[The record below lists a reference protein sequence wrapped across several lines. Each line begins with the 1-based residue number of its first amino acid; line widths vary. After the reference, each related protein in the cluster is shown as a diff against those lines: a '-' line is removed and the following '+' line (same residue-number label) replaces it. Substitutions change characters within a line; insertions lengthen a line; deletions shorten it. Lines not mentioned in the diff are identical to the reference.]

1 MESSP
6 LIKAHDHA
14 RAASIATH
22 TSDTTVAV
30 NEHTRAAGE
39 FANAAKNTSSVEAL
53 RTLKLLEQHHRR
65 LSELLQIPGKV
76 PTSQNSENDSQVS
89 EKDEAAPGV
98 VSATTS
104 SKSDGTGAS
113 TEKGSQPLPT
123 LPKQSRYPA
132 RDLGASIASNLASAR
147 GIRSKYRSQPLSPS
161 ISNTEA
167 PGNMDA
173 ASRRSGR
180 TKMQTMLDN
189 SDAKPSTLSP
199 EKEKERSTRQPASST
214 QSQAEASTT
223 TTNNDDEG
231 FSRFYSAFGS
241 IINRISAPLAFAGLP
256 LISEE
261 DPTSPTSTPN
271 TNTPATATPPTPQA
285 EPAPKTPVQKR
296 VSRVRGGPAA
306 EPDLRKLYSKAAL
319 RAVARDGGGGPS
331 ANDSFYVV
339 PTSGHTASY
348 ASILTFADKEK
359 RRLEAQGQGGG
370 GGGRGGS
377 DIGNHDDEDFVD
389 ARGASPALQR
399 GGGRSGRTFYG
410 DSRDG
415 VDGRGGLGVGSFGKG
430 DGKGNGSLNNVV
442 EELYTENAS
451 LKNMLDQLSRRLH
464 AFESM
469 SQNSGMRL
477 AESIRL
483 MRPGSP
489 LSAAGVG
496 AAGGG
501 GGGGGGGS
509 RAAPPPSTPSP
520 SAGTGAGTAADDTA
534 LAKRNRELEDQIHVM
549 TRQMEE
555 MERSYNKARAN
566 LVRYRE
572 KWEQLKAGAKARR
585 AGGSASGSAQAGGG
599 GGGSSEVAGA
609 GEEAGLRSPALA

>member
-76 PTSQNSENDSQVS
+76 PTSQTPENDSQAN
-89 EKDEAAPGV
+89 EKDEAIPG
-98 VSATTS
+98 ATTE
-104 SKSDGTGAS
+104 SKSDAAGS
-113 TEKGSQPLPT
+113 SNEKGNQPLPT
-123 LPKQSRYPA
+123 LPKQPRYPA

-173 ASRRSGR
+173 TTSRRSGR

-189 SDAKPSTLSP
+189 SERPNALSP
-199 EKEKERSTRQPASST
+199 EKERAPRSSNSSI
-214 QSQAEASTT
+214 QDQAEPPAAAAS
-223 TTNNDDEG
+223 DEG

-261 DPTSPTSTPN
+261 DPVSSSPSAAVVTAPPPSEPQPKSPTH
-271 TNTPATATPPTPQA
+271 
-285 EPAPKTPVQKR
+285 KR
-296 VSRVRGGPAA
+296 PSRTRNPSAGVA

-319 RAVARDGGGGPS
+319 RAVARDGQS

-359 RRLEAQGQGGG
+359 RRLEAQG
-370 GGGRGGS
+370 
-377 DIGNHDDEDFVD
+377 GNDDVSNSTDDFID
-389 ARGASPALQR
+389 ARGTSPAPPR
-399 GGGRSGRTFYG
+399 RARTVSYYG
-410 DSRDG
+410 DSRDVVAG
-415 VDGRGGLGVGSFGKG
+415 SSSGGGK
-430 DGKGNGSLNNVV
+430 NHEMSNML
-442 EELYTENAS
+442 EELHTENAS
-451 LKNMLDQLSRRLH
+451 LKDMLDKLSRRLH

-477 AESIRL
+477 AESMRL

-489 LSAAGVG
+489 LSSAGGKTPGLTPGTSSAGAAAGLG
-496 AAGGG
+496 LGGMGLGGG
-501 GGGGGGGS
+501 VGGGEK
-509 RAAPPPSTPSP
+509 
-520 SAGTGAGTAADDTA
+520 SADEA
-534 LAKRNRELEDQIHVM
+534 LAKRNRELEDQIVVM
-549 TRQMEE
+549 GRQMEE

-585 AGGSASGSAQAGGG
+585 AGGSASGSAGVQ
-599 GGGSSEVAGA
+599 GGSSEVGI
-609 GEEAGLRSPALA
+609 GIEEGLKSPSLA

>member
-89 EKDEAAPGV
+89 EKDEAVPGA
-98 VSATTS
+98 VSAAPS
-104 SKSDGTGAS
+104 SKSDGTGVSA
-113 TEKGSQPLPT
+113 EKGTQPLPT

-189 SDAKPSTLSP
+189 SDARPSTHSP
-199 EKEKERSTRQPASST
+199 EKERSSRQSNPST
-214 QSQAEASTT
+214 QNQAEASTAAST
-223 TTNNDDEG
+223 DEG

-261 DPTSPTSTPN
+261 DPMSPSTPSH
-271 TNTPATATPPTPQA
+271 NTPTTATPPTPQA
-285 EPAPKTPVQKR
+285 ELTPKTPVQKR
-296 VSRVRGGPAA
+296 VSRVRGPAAA

-319 RAVARDGGGGPS
+319 RAVARDGGGPS

-359 RRLEAQGQGGG
+359 RRLEAQGGGV
-370 GGGRGGS
+370 GS
-377 DIGNHDDEDFVD
+377 DNGNGDDEDFVD
-389 ARGASPALQR
+389 ARTQR
-399 GGGRSGRTFYG
+399 GGGRGGRTYYG

-415 VDGRGGLGVGSFGKG
+415 VDGRGTGGLGGFGKG
-430 DGKGNGSLNNVV
+430 DSKGNGSFNNVV

-477 AESIRL
+477 AESMRL

-489 LSAAGVG
+489 LSAGVAVAGGSRPPPSLTPSSSAGVG
-496 AAGGG
+496 AGTSAAGSDAAAGGV
-501 GGGGGGGS
+501 
-509 RAAPPPSTPSP
+509 PE
-520 SAGTGAGTAADDTA
+520 DA

-549 TRQMEE
+549 TKQMEE

-585 AGGSASGSAQAGGG
+585 AGGSASGSAAGPQGA
-599 GGGSSEVAGA
+599 GSEEVV
-609 GEEAGLRSPALA
+609 GEEAGLRSPGLA